1 MCGITA
7 RIGRGDAV
15 DELLTG
21 LENLEYRG
29 YDSAGVAV
37 KNGHGLAVHKREGKI
52 DRLKDRV
59 EQSPPEGSIGI
70 GHTRWSTHG
79 PPTDANAHPHTDCT
93 GSIAVVHNGIIE
105 NHDALKADL
114 RERGHEFESDTD
126 TEVIPHLLEEHVDR
140 GLDLDVAFRRM
151 AEQLQGSYA
160 IAAMTDEAD
169 AVYATRQG
177 SPLVLGI
184 DDDCHY
190 LASDVPAFLEFTD
203 HVVYLEDGDVVTVT
217 DEGYE
222 IVDGEGD
229 PLDREVRTV
238 DWVAEDAEKGR
249 YDHFMR
255 KEISEQPTAL
265 AQTIEGRIDVSD
277 DGEPI
282 VTDGSEAIGSE
293 TDGSGTTEGD
303 AAASTGDAAAA
314 ADSGAGAASS
324 DSGAGAASSDGVS
337 SPGADGVSLEEFPPG
352 TFADVSSIQF
362 VACGTSYHAAL
373 YGQQLLARRG
383 VSAQTFRAGEYAM
396 SPAPVDEDTLVIG
409 VTQSG
414 ETADTLESLRR
425 AAEGGA
431 RTLALTN
438 VVGSTAAREC
448 DDAVFIRAGPE
459 IGVAATKTFSSQV
472 ASLGLLAER
481 LARDVADSESDD
493 SRQLLAELST
503 LPDMVQRV
511 LDETRAM
518 DVVDR
523 YRAMDSYFFIGRGVA
538 HPVAMEGALKFKE
551 ITYEHAEGF
560 AAGQL
565 KHGPLALVTPST
577 PVFAV
582 FTGRHTEKT
591 LSNVREVQARGA
603 PVIAVVSEENREV
616 IDTVDAALTI
626 PDAHPDIAAV
636 LANVQLQ
643 LVAYHVADY
652 LDRPIDKPRNLAKS
666 VTVE

>member
-29 YDSAGVAV
+29 YDSAGVAI

-52 DRLKDRV
+52 DQLKDRV
-59 EQSPPEGSIGI
+59 ERSPPEGSMGI

-105 NHDALKADL
+105 NHEALKADL

-126 TEVIPHLLEEHVDR
+126 TEVIPHLLEEHVGR

-160 IAAMTDEAD
+160 IAAMTDETD

-203 HVVYLEDGDVVTVT
+203 RVVYLEDGDIVTVT
-217 DEGYE
+217 DGSYE
-222 IVDGEGD
+222 IVDSQGD
-229 PLDREVRTV
+229 PLDRDVRTV

-282 VTDGSEAIGSE
+282 VTDGSEAVMS
-293 TDGSGTTEGD
+293 S
-303 AAASTGDAAAA
+303 S
-314 ADSGAGAASS
+314 ADDDTPSS
-324 DSGAGAASSDGVS
+324 DDVPAS
-337 SPGADGVSLEEFPPG
+337 GADGVSLEEFPPG

-448 DDAVFIRAGPE
+448 DDAMFIRAGPE

-503 LPDMVQRV
+503 LPETVQRV

-518 DVVDR
+518 EVVDR

-565 KHGPLALVTPST
+565 KHGPLALVTPNT

-603 PVIAVVSEENREV
+603 PVIGVVSEENQEV

-626 PDAHPDIAAV
+626 PEAHPDVAAV